1 MQDLRGLPGGSSL
14 AQLLETWR
22 GVRNRGHLPPS
33 TARQIAAWARAHHQR
48 TGELPNATSGSV
60 VDSNGENWGS
70 LQNLL
75 RLGGSGLPGSS
86 SLSQLLTKPWGHRA
100 PYAVE
105 QKLAQPVP
113 PATRRSVSIPREQLV
128 PVVRAE
134 VGSEVPV
141 SVYNY
146 RIFVPV
152 AQLIFESATA
162 FRQVVIATDED
173 ILTLR
178 SLFIKDFGGVT
189 ILKQTPSPLHGAGA
203 RDPRQPE
210 TTQEQNAHVAFE
222 VLASATH
229 QSDVYF
235 SALRRELQEA
245 LGEGVILIQRTE
257 VTLIGSLIRLQP
269 PSPAS

>member
-1 MQDLRGLPGGSSL
+1 MT
-14 AQLLETWR
+14 A
-22 GVRNRGHLPPS
+22 PS
-33 TARQIAAWARAHHQR
+33 APRRRPFDPQA
-48 TGELPNATSGSV
+48 L
-60 VDSNGENWGS
+60 
-70 LQNLL
+70 
-75 RLGGSGLPGSS
+75 
-86 SLSQLLTKPWGHRA
+86 A

-105 QKLAQPVP
+105 QKLARPVP
-113 PATRRSVSIPREQLV
+113 PANRRSVSIRREQLV

-134 VGSEVPV
+134 VGAEAPV

-162 FRQVVIATDED
+162 FRQVVVATDEE
-173 ILTLR
+173 IVALR
-178 SLFIKDFGGVT
+178 NLFIKDFGGVT
-189 ILKQTPSPLHGAGA
+189 MLRQTPSPLQGAGA

-229 QSDVYF
+229 HSDVYF

-245 LGEGVILIQRTE
+245 LGEGVILIQRVE
-257 VTLIGSLIRLQP
+257 VTLIGSLVPAQP
-269 PSPAS
+269 PGPAS